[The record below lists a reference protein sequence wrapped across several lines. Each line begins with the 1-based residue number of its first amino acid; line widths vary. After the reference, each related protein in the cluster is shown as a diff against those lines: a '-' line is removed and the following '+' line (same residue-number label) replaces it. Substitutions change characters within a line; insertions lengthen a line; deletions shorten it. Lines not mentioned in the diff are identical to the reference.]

1 MRIAIS
7 GTHGVG
13 KSTLI
18 DEFLRRHPEF
28 AHEPEPYTI
37 LVEDLAE
44 EFSAQPCVEDFRRQL
59 DFNIDRLQQHTANEN
74 VIYER
79 CPVDFLAYIH
89 AFDRKGAEALLER
102 ASDAMQHLDLIVY
115 LPLDERTGEAEF
127 PKLQRAVDRRLSS
140 IFRDDEF
147 GITSS
152 TNAIV
157 VEAQGPTDHRLRTL
171 EKLTNF

>member
-1 MRIAIS
+1 MRIAVS

-18 DEFLRRHPEF
+18 DAFLRRHPEF
-28 AHEPEPYTI
+28 VHEPEPYTVM
-37 LVEDLAE
+37 VEDMGE
-44 EFSAQPCVEDFRRQL
+44 EFSAEPSVEDFRRQL
-59 DFNIDRLQQHTANEN
+59 DFNIQRLSQHTAGEN

-102 ASDAMQHLDLIVY
+102 VSDAMQHLDLIVY
-115 LPLDERTGEAEF
+115 LPLDERTGEPEF
-127 PKLQRAVDRRLSS
+127 PKLQRAVDHRLSS

-147 GITSS
+147 GIMSS
-152 TNAIV
+152 TSAII
-157 VEAQGPTDHRLRTL
+157 VEAEGSIDHRLHTL
-171 EKLTNF
+171 EKLMNI